1 MPLYAA
7 MAPEPPRTTEIG
19 SWGSERAGLRFGEV
33 ASRAI
38 MEERSELERIVF
50 GKTRVILTRD
60 LSVMNPNLVPG
71 SQGLVIGKLAS
82 YTLKVAFPKVT
93 VGVNWKDC
101 DIVPGKTGM
110 PTDADQPKVVPK
122 PRHMGEE

>member
-1 MPLYAA
+1 
-7 MAPEPPRTTEIG
+7 
-19 SWGSERAGLRFGEV
+19 
-33 ASRAI
+33 
-38 MEERSELERIVF
+38 MEERSDLERIEF
-50 GKTRVILTRD
+50 GKTRVVLTRD
-60 LSVMNPNLVPG
+60 LSVMNANLVAG

-101 DIVPGKTGM
+101 DIVAGKTGM

>member
-1 MPLYAA
+1 
-7 MAPEPPRTTEIG
+7 
-19 SWGSERAGLRFGEV
+19 
-33 ASRAI
+33 
-38 MEERSELERIVF
+38 MEEPGELDQIVF
-50 GKTRVILTRD
+50 GQTRVVLTRD

-71 SQGLVIGKLAS
+71 SQGLVIGKLAN

-93 VGVNWKDC
+93 VGVNWRDC
-101 DIVPGKTGM
+101 DIVRGKTGM